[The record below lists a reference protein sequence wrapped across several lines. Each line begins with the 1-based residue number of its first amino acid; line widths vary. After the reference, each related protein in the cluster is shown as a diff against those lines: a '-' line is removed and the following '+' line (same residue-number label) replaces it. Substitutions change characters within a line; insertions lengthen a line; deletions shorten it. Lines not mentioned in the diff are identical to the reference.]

1 MRILRIHRMDNL
13 THSGEEQRRD
23 LISKEVLE
31 VVCVPACVHA
41 HTYTCVHACAH
52 SHTEVKGFFFLIKMW
67 AEGVAHSR
75 VLVQHGQGLI

>member
-31 VVCVPACVHA
+31 V
-41 HTYTCVHACAH
+41 HACAH
-52 SHTEVKGFFFLIKMW
+52 SHTEVKGFFF
-67 AEGVAHSR
+67 
-75 VLVQHGQGLI
+75 